1 MEMQNRRPQL
11 TIAQELVR
19 KPPKPTVTG
28 EIILFDDPMEATW
41 LEKREKAARLLK
53 AGMCPKE
60 VARVLNM
67 SVAPIYQWRKKR

>member
-1 MEMQNRRPQL
+1 MNLGEELRR
-11 TIAQELVR
+11 R
-19 KPPKPTVTG
+19 KAPIRKQAGRV
-28 EIILFDDPMEATW
+28 ILFDDPMEATW

-67 SVAPIYQWRKKR
+67 SVAPIYQWRKRAS